1 MSYTHFGY
9 CASCSG
15 PDNFNLKEYLT
26 SLTDFVGNHLDDLP
40 ASIQWLGDYE
50 HAELIDTF
58 EDYVRES
65 GGKILIE
72 LDSEEKNHDSDVWD
86 WLCHQV
92 CQDVMTSPFM
102 TMNYATDDSRSGME
116 CGISYYMK
124 DGRFIGSDEIG
135 NILEQYIKMSS

>member
-1 MSYTHFGY
+1 MSYTH
-9 CASCSG
+9 CTSSASCEVAE
-15 PDNFNLKEYLT
+15 DFDLKEYLT

-72 LDSEEKNHDSDVWD
+72 FDSEEKNHDSDVWD
-86 WLCHQV
+86 WLCNQIRE
-92 CQDVMTSPFM
+92 DVMTSNLM
-102 TMNYATDDSRSGME
+102 QINYSTYDSKYGVE
-116 CGISYYMK
+116 CGTSYYMK